1 MTKDIKENKIDGR
14 TNNKILLFK
23 IPKPL
28 GYSSTIVSN
37 FGELEHLLRGR
48 VTIGANSTQF
58 CIPFIISIL

>member
-37 FGELEHLLRGR
+37 FGELEHLLHGR
-48 VTIGANSTQF
+48 VTIGANST
-58 CIPFIISIL
+58 